1 MNKRHFAEASSS
13 EYGEDAMGHDMGMI
27 SAGTSGGQLRNN
39 KKEVQLAKKKLKQ
52 LQQKA
57 AANVNVNGLSSSLAF
72 TPVQGIELLNPHA
85 AADKVRQEHCKR
97 QERRT
102 TAKARAARLLPSPL
116 ACCHHRRTPTTRC
129 ARTNPNPN
137 PYPKV
142 RDANKKYFGGGGG
155 FSKVGQ

>member
-85 AADKVRQEHCKR
+85 AADKVRQEAEAGAPDDSKSKSR
-97 QERRT
+97 SLAAIT
-102 TAKARAARLLPSPL
+102 ARLLPSPP
-116 ACCHHRRTPTTRC
+116 H
-129 ARTNPNPN
+129 TNHAL
-137 PYPKV
+137 
-142 RDANKKYFGGGGG
+142 R
-155 FSKVGQ
+155 SH